1 MTPDREM
8 IAMAVLE
15 GKLPESMLTKSEVDE
30 ILCLVQEAV
39 MEKTMQDRHEAGS
52 SVFWGVDGGDTLQ

>member
-39 MEKTMQDRHEAGS
+39 MEKTMQERYDSGD
-52 SVFWGVDGGDTLQ
+52 SVFWGVDSEGYLH